1 MSTKTVNQSSCSSF
15 LRGFILFEGMELET
29 LAVHAGHATDP
40 TTGAVTPPLI
50 LSTTFERD
58 AQNNPLGAYVYSR
71 SENPNRLALEEAF
84 TAMEGGVASA
94 AFASGQA
101 ATMSVLHAL
110 STGDHLIAPTDIYY
124 GTRAQADVLYAR
136 WGLLASFVDTTDLDQ
151 IKAALRPNTKLIW
164 IETPSNPRLHITDIA
179 AVAELAH
186 RHGAMLACDNTWA
199 TPLLT
204 RPFEFGADLVMH
216 STTKYFGGHSDVLSG
231 CIVARE
237 QNEYFERI
245 RTFQVQGG
253 AVASPFDCWLL
264 LRSLPTMPARVQ
276 IQSQN
281 AAKLADALNRNPRLS
296 KVHYPGL
303 PSHPGHAI
311 AARQMK
317 SFGGMLSIEVAG
329 GREAALAVAGRVQ
342 IFKRATSLGGVE
354 SLLEHRATVEGPN
367 STTPDNLLRLSIGL
381 EHADDLLAD
390 LLQALD

>member
-1 MSTKTVNQSSCSSF
+1 MQ
-15 LRGFILFEGMELET
+15 LET

-40 TTGAVTPPLI
+40 TTGAVAPPLI

-84 TAMEGGVASA
+84 TQLEGGAASA
-94 AFASGQA
+94 AFSSGQA
-101 ATMSVLHAL
+101 ATLSVLHAL

-124 GTRAQADVLYAR
+124 GTRAQADLLYAR
-136 WGLLASFVDTTDLDQ
+136 WGLQASFVDTTDLDQ

-179 AVAELAH
+179 AVADLAH
-186 RHGAMLACDNTWA
+186 KHGTVLACDNTWA

-237 QNEYFERI
+237 QNEFFERI
-245 RTFQVQGG
+245 RTFQIQGG
-253 AVASPFDCWLL
+253 AVASPFDCWML

-281 AAKLADALNRNPRLS
+281 AAKLAEALSQNPRLTT
-296 KVHYPGL
+296 VHYPGL
-303 PSHPGHAI
+303 PTHPGHAI

-329 GREAALAVAGRVQ
+329 GRAAALAVAGRVQ
-342 IFKRATSLGGVE
+342 LFKRATSLGGVE

-367 STTPDNLLRLSIGL
+367 STTPETLLRLSIGL
-381 EHADDLLAD
+381 EHPDDLLAD

>member
-1 MSTKTVNQSSCSSF
+1 
-15 LRGFILFEGMELET
+15 MEIET
-29 LAVHAGHATDP
+29 LAVHAGHATDL
-40 TTGAVTPPLI
+40 TTGAVAPSLV

-58 AQNNPLGAYVYSR
+58 AQNTPLGAYVYSR
-71 SENPNRLALEEAF
+71 SENPNRLALEAAF
-84 TAMEGGVASA
+84 TALEGGAASA

-110 STGDHLIAPTDIYY
+110 STGAHLIAPTDIYY
-124 GTRAQADVLYAR
+124 GTRAQADLLYAR
-136 WGLLASFVDTTDLDQ
+136 WGLQASFVDTTDLDQ

-179 AVAELAH
+179 AVADIAH
-186 RHGAMLACDNTWA
+186 RHGAVLACDNTWA

-216 STTKYFGGHSDVLSG
+216 SATKYFGGHSDVLSG

-245 RTFQVQGG
+245 RTFQIQGG
-253 AVASPFDCWLL
+253 AVAAPFDCWLL
-264 LRSLPTMPARVQ
+264 LRSLPTLPARVQ
-276 IQSQN
+276 IQSAN
-281 AAKLADALNRNPRLS
+281 AAKLADALSRHPRLS

-303 PSHPGHAI
+303 PTHPGHAI

-317 SFGGMLSIEVAG
+317 SFGGMLSIEVAAEVAG

-367 STTPDNLLRLSIGL
+367 TTTPDNLLRLSIGL

>member
-1 MSTKTVNQSSCSSF
+1 MKP
-15 LRGFILFEGMELET
+15 ET
-29 LAVHAGHATDP
+29 LAVHAGHTTDP
-40 TTGAVTPPLI
+40 NTGAVAPPLV
-50 LSTTFERD
+50 LSTTFARD
-58 AQNNPLGAYVYSR
+58 AENNPLGPYVYSR

-84 TAMEGGVASA
+84 TQMEGGAAAA

-110 STGDHLIAPTDIYY
+110 ATGDHVIAPTDIYY
-124 GTRAQADVLYAR
+124 GTRAQAELLYAR
-136 WGLLASFVDTTDLDQ
+136 WGLQASFVDTTDLDQ
-151 IKAALRPNTKLIW
+151 IKAALRPTTKLIW

-179 AVAELAH
+179 AVADIAH
-186 RHGAMLACDNTWA
+186 GHGAVLACDNTWA

-231 CIVARE
+231 CIVART
-237 QNEYFERI
+237 QDEYFERI
-245 RTFQVQGG
+245 RTFQIQGG

-264 LRSLPTMPARVQ
+264 LRSLPTMPARVR
-276 IQSQN
+276 IQAEN
-281 AAKLADALNRNPRLS
+281 AAKLADALSRHTRLS

-303 PSHPGHAI
+303 STHPGHAI

-354 SLLEHRATVEGPN
+354 SLLEHRASVEGADSP
-367 STTPDNLLRLSIGL
+367 TPKGLLRLSIGL
-381 EHADDLLAD
+381 EHYEDLQAD
-390 LLQALD
+390 LAQALG

>member
-1 MSTKTVNQSSCSSF
+1 
-15 LRGFILFEGMELET
+15 
-29 LAVHAGHATDP
+29 
-40 TTGAVTPPLI
+40 
-50 LSTTFERD
+50 
-58 AQNNPLGAYVYSR
+58 
-71 SENPNRLALEEAF
+71 
-84 TAMEGGVASA
+84 
-94 AFASGQA
+94 
-101 ATMSVLHAL
+101 
-110 STGDHLIAPTDIYY
+110 
-124 GTRAQADVLYAR
+124 
-136 WGLLASFVDTTDLDQ
+136 
-151 IKAALRPNTKLIW
+151 
-164 IETPSNPRLHITDIA
+164 
-179 AVAELAH
+179 
-186 RHGAMLACDNTWA
+186 
-199 TPLLT
+199 
-204 RPFEFGADLVMH
+204 MH

-237 QNEYFERI
+237 QNECFERI

-281 AAKLADALNRNPRLS
+281 AAKLAEALNSNPRLS

-303 PSHPGHAI
+303 PTHPGHAI

-329 GREAALAVAGRVQ
+329 GREAALSVAGRVQ

-354 SLLEHRATVEGPN
+354 SLLEHRATIEGQN

>member
-1 MSTKTVNQSSCSSF
+1 
-15 LRGFILFEGMELET
+15 MEIET

-40 TTGAVTPPLI
+40 TTGAVAPPLV

-84 TAMEGGVASA
+84 TALEGGAAAA

-101 ATMSVLHAL
+101 ATLSVLHAL

-124 GTRAQADVLYAR
+124 GTRAQADLLYVR
-136 WGLLASFVDTTDLDQ
+136 WGLQASFVDTTDLDQ

-179 AVAELAH
+179 AVADIAH
-186 RHGAMLACDNTWA
+186 SHGALLACDNTWA

-231 CIVARE
+231 CIVTRA

-245 RTFQVQGG
+245 RAFQIQGG
-253 AVASPFDCWLL
+253 AVAAPFDCWLL
-264 LRSLPTMPARVQ
+264 LRSLPTLPARVQ
-276 IQSQN
+276 IQSAN
-281 AAKLADALNRNPRLS
+281 AAKLADALSRQPRLS

-303 PSHPGHAI
+303 LTHPGHAI

-329 GREAALAVAGRVQ
+329 GCAAALAVAGRVQ

-367 STTPDNLLRLSIGL
+367 TTTPDNLLRLSIGL

>member
-1 MSTKTVNQSSCSSF
+1 MLFVSSWLDSF
-15 LRGFILFEGMELET
+15 EDMEFET

-40 TTGAVTPPLI
+40 TTGAVTPPLV

-58 AQNNPLGAYVYSR
+58 PQNNPLGAYVYSR

-84 TAMEGGVASA
+84 TAMEGGAASA

-136 WGLLASFVDTTDLDQ
+136 WGLQASFVDTTDLDQ
-151 IKAALRPNTKLIW
+151 IKAALRPSTKLIW

-186 RHGAMLACDNTWA
+186 RHGAVLACDNTWA

-237 QNEYFERI
+237 QNEFFERI
-245 RTFQVQGG
+245 RTFQIQGG

-281 AAKLADALNRNPRLS
+281 AAKLAEALSHNPRLS

-303 PSHPGHAI
+303 PTHPGHAI

-329 GREAALAVAGRVQ
+329 GRETALAVAGRVQ

-354 SLLEHRATVEGPN
+354 SLLEHRATIEGPN

>member
-1 MSTKTVNQSSCSSF
+1 MQSTFV
-15 LRGFILFEGMELET
+15 LFVASWFPPFEIMEIET

-58 AQNNPLGAYVYSR
+58 PQNNPLGAYIYSR

-84 TAMEGGVASA
+84 TAMEGGAASA

-101 ATMSVLHAL
+101 ATMSVMHAL

-136 WGLLASFVDTTDLDQ
+136 WGLHASFVDTTDLDQ

-179 AVAELAH
+179 AVAEIAH
-186 RHGAMLACDNTWA
+186 RYGAVLACDNTWA

-245 RTFQVQGG
+245 RTFQIQGG

-281 AAKLADALNRNPRLS
+281 ATKLADALSRNPRLT

-303 PSHPGHAI
+303 PTHPGHAI

-354 SLLEHRATVEGPN
+354 SLLEHRATIEGPN
-367 STTPDNLLRLSIGL
+367 STTPDTLLRLSIGL

>member
-1 MSTKTVNQSSCSSF
+1 MH
-15 LRGFILFEGMELET
+15 LET

-40 TTGAVTPPLI
+40 TTGAVTPPLV

-58 AQNNPLGAYVYSR
+58 SQNNPLGAYIYSR

-84 TAMEGGVASA
+84 TAMESGAASA

-101 ATMSVLHAL
+101 ATMSVMHAL

-136 WGLLASFVDTTDLDQ
+136 WGLQASFVDTTDLDQ

-186 RHGAMLACDNTWA
+186 RHGAVLACDNTWA

-237 QNEYFERI
+237 QNEFFERI
-245 RTFQVQGG
+245 HTFQIQGG

-281 AAKLADALNRNPRLS
+281 AAKLAEALSRNPRLS

-303 PSHPGHAI
+303 PTHPGHAI

-354 SLLEHRATVEGPN
+354 SLLEHRATIEGPN

-381 EHADDLLAD
+381 EHANDLLAD